1 MDEIQGLIGGN
12 EDLSGVTKKK
22 SKICIVRLFYEIKY
36 KLLFFF
42 AVEREIITCFEDSDN
57 SSIKTTIIIVA
68 LFIY

>member
-36 KLLFFF
+36 KLLYF
-42 AVEREIITCFEDSDN
+42 
-57 SSIKTTIIIVA
+57 
-68 LFIY
+68 LL